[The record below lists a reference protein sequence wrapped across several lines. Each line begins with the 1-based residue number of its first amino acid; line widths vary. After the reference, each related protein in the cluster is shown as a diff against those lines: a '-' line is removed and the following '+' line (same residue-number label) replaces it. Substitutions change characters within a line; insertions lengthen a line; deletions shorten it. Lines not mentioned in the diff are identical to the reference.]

1 MSDVSSAARLIL
13 EEFGRS
19 GTLSDTAVARAGW
32 EERPAHVTPALVLV
46 FAAKI
51 LVQLREEDGET
62 FPVDA
67 PAVTAQGLGAGE
79 VATMVSALTGDLR
92 AVEAGRLTGLFSL
105 LGVVAVL
112 VTLTDAED
120 IRGEDLDR
128 LFRAAEEIA
137 SDFVRAEDPFRLVER
152 GVEIGPWDASETGW
166 QDIDLIDLGGLR
178 IPRDPGVK
186 IQLNEGKGSSD
197 LLEAVVLRGPT
208 GVQLQAFHAA
218 QDGAWARAREILAQR
233 VRGLGGEA
241 REWAGRAGIE
251 LRCDVPVQRER
262 GIRGLQTI
270 RMLGCDGPGWLLR
283 ATVTGE
289 GATSG
294 SQDEW
299 VYSYV
304 ERVVVVP
311 LFQGSS
317 PLPLSATDFG
327 SRRPREDGQPIRL
340 RMPG

>member
-1 MSDVSSAARLIL
+1 MGDVSIAARLIL

-19 GTLSDTAVARAGW
+19 GTLSDAAVARAGW
-32 EERPAHVTPALVLV
+32 EERPERVTPALVLV

-67 PAVTAQGLGAGE
+67 PAVTSQGLGADD
-79 VATMVSALTGDLR
+79 VATMISALTGDLH

-105 LGVVAVL
+105 LGIVAVL
-112 VTLTDAED
+112 VALTDAEN

-128 LFRAAEEIA
+128 LMGAAEEIA
-137 SDFVRAEDPFRLVER
+137 SDFVRMEDPFRLVER

-166 QDIDLIDLGGLR
+166 QGIDLIDLGGLR
-178 IPRDPGVK
+178 IPREPGLK
-186 IQLNEGKGSSD
+186 IQLNEGRGSSD
-197 LLEAVVLRGPT
+197 LLEAVVLRGAT
-208 GVQLQAFHAA
+208 GVQLQAFHAS
-218 QDGAWARAREILAQR
+218 QDSGWARAREILAQR
-233 VRGLGGEA
+233 VRGLGGEV

-251 LRCDVPVQRER
+251 LRCDVPVQQDR
-262 GIRGLQTI
+262 GFRRLQTI

-289 GATSG
+289 AATSG
-294 SQDEW
+294 SHDDW

-311 LFQGSS
+311 LFQCAMS
-317 PLPLSATDFG
+317 LPLSATDFG
-327 SRRPREDGQPIRL
+327 SGRPWEDGQPIRL